1 MADVA
6 GLNDGPLHSRRGVAF
21 GDVNNDGNVDAVVYN
36 AGGPPSLFLNETK
49 NAGHRVLFRLV
60 GTKSNRSAIGARVTV
75 TTSKLVQIDEVRG
88 GGSYLSSSDQRL
100 HFGLGADAV
109 MKQVQIE
116 WPSGLVEKLSDV
128 AADRIYTVV
137 EGKGIQQT
145 DKFNLS
151 VAEAPTRGGKVVGN

>member
-1 MADVA
+1 MANAA
-6 GLNDGPLHSRRGVAF
+6 GLNDGPLQSRRGVAF

-36 AGGPPSLFLNETK
+36 LGGPPSLFLNETR

-75 TTSKLVQIDEVRG
+75 TTSKLTQIDEVRG

-100 HFGLGADAV
+100 HFGLGSDAV

-116 WPSGLVEKLSDV
+116 WPSGFVEKIPDV
-128 AADRIYTVV
+128 AADKIYTVV
-137 EGKGIQQT
+137 EGKGITQA
-145 DKFNLS
+145 DKFNS
-151 VAEAPTRGGKVVGN
+151 PVASMPTKDAKTAGN